1 MEGKLDKKTIYK
13 GITATFFCLVILLFM
28 GIPVS
33 AWEWDNLKSFDKAT
47 KTVTYDNSFL
57 RLIKLDQ
64 IAKVTLNTPMH
75 NYVMSGKDVKVAEMT
90 IDITVGEYTS
100 VFGAMKFYSKDYIN
114 IKDKKF
120 TYKYAVWEDAQ
131 DPVIECDKELWEK
144 EMSTKCWETG
154 EFRKTKVQKWYEFDP
169 TQSLKQGVYTIGIF
183 TDVSGGEVAEWIPTL
198 FGIETQEF
206 AWYQGLNKYD
216 FMILHD
222 NGDQFGQA
230 RNASET
236 FQFGSINGFVGC
248 GQVNVTILSLGVY
261 NSSGTSGICTAR
273 IVNSTGWA
281 ELPLGENLDVA
292 SGTWTGGQYIGGY
305 SANSTVINMT
315 AKEQLRCYFNYSIIL
330 TCPSAST
337 GSLMLWDQ
345 YRSANNYTTGKA
357 YYQTGGTWT
366 AYSTNYDNEFQVW
379 GINWTTGGG
388 ATPSTLNVS
397 TLSPANETLTL
408 KPNYEIKCNATSNY
422 NIMNMSV
429 WANSTGTWTEE
440 YFFAYTTFENSSN
453 YTVTINT
460 PTVYACVGADNS
472 SVTKWGE
479 NRTINKFNSTLQV
492 NLTAPADAYSTTAS
506 TFPIN
511 CTVGSNYNISNI
523 QVWINNT
530 GSWYN
535 YANSTIPP
543 DVTNVMSIE
552 QAIPVPAK
560 WSCRACDWNSN
571 CVWATTNRTINKVSS
586 INFTLQRTAE
596 TGDVTCTMFG
606 NENVSNVSLY
616 TNTTGTWA
624 RNMTARM
631 TYDDFN
637 DANLDAL
644 RWKKQDAGASLVSE
658 HDGIMEIF
666 AGAGESIM
674 VNTTHKFFTGLNG
687 YFQFNVSFTD
697 YPQLTVYSDNW
708 NLCGS
713 NLGVGI
719 YTLKRQGTGNV
730 NCTKNGVQADYRT
743 GVNDDTLQFYVA
755 GSWNAQ
761 YNIDNVYSWSFPT
774 NNTNIS
780 KSYTLPFIWNCYG
793 CLIDNTCAWAG
804 ENMTAGTLSNFIERS
819 QTYSATTIE
828 GAIEDFEINFTFN
841 QSNYPTATASLIYA
855 GSSYAGVTGQTGQ
868 TRNYST
874 TVNIPSVNA
883 DTTNSFYWQIFL
895 SNSTGNIYY
904 NSSIKTQLVRNMNIT
919 DDCSSS
925 GKVILNMSLKDEET
939 LALLNTTTPNST
951 TIEIDLQLTSR
962 LNASQVFSFAK
973 KWTDNNNV
981 AVCVPPEILNSTSYK
996 IEFTAGYSAT
1006 NHVQEFYYLDNG
1018 TLDNTIY
1025 FNPYTDNTI
1034 DLLDLKTADSTTFLF
1049 TFTDEDGL
1057 KVDDAIVHTY
1067 RKYIGDGVF
1076 REAERSRDDNNG
1088 ETHVHLV
1095 EEDVIYYFM
1104 VSQYGTIIFTSN
1116 TYNAKCLSTPCEI
1129 SLSASPSETNWS
1141 LIDGDE
1147 GRFSITVNPA
1157 TRIVTTSFLLTNS
1170 SVVNVSLYKF
1180 YNGVETLLNTTSITA
1195 MTGSL
1200 SLHVPLAYDNG
1211 TFFVAVWK
1219 NNALITSRW
1228 IALKESAKDYFGT
1241 SGAILGGLILLTIVL
1256 MAVSEGVGL
1265 IIFTILGII
1274 VITIMQLVDM
1284 SWLAIISIICAGGI
1298 IIWKLVGRRKNA

>member
-1 MEGKLDKKTIYK
+1 LSGWETEIMRFMEGNLDKKTIYK
-13 GITATFFCLVILLFM
+13 SITATFLCLVILLFM
-28 GIPVS
+28 AIPVS
-33 AWEWDNLKSFDKAT
+33 AWEWDNLKSFDKTT

-337 GSLMLWDQ
+337 GSVMLWSQ

-379 GINWTTGGG
+379 GINWGTGGG
-388 ATPSTLNVS
+388 STLNVS

-479 NRTINKFNSTLQV
+479 NRTINKFNSTL
-492 NLTAPADAYSTTAS
+492 
-506 TFPIN
+506 
-511 CTVGSNYNISNI
+511 
-523 QVWINNT
+523 
-530 GSWYN
+530 
-535 YANSTIPP
+535 
-543 DVTNVMSIE
+543 
-552 QAIPVPAK
+552 
-560 WSCRACDWNSN
+560 
-571 CVWATTNRTINKVSS
+571 
-586 INFTLQRTAE
+586 NFTLQRTAE

-637 DANLDAL
+637 DATLDAL

-697 YPQLTVYSDNW
+697 SLQLTVYSDNW

-743 GVNDDTLQFYVA
+743 GVNDDTLQFYVV
-755 GSWNAQ
+755 GGNAQ

-841 QSNYPTATASLIYA
+841 QSNYPTVTSTLMYA

-939 LALLNTTTPNST
+939 LVLLNTTTPNST